1 MTLGSKGLKQSG
13 VVPTWWDTE
22 MGSRKQEWA
31 AEGQWTRVA
40 RPWLRSAYCAWLQS
54 PGRKEIHLNHWGRA
68 EAGAVELRNSATG
81 GEEEGAEDWV
91 VAIAMLGP
99 SPCLT

>member
-1 MTLGSKGLKQSG
+1 
-13 VVPTWWDTE
+13 
-22 MGSRKQEWA
+22 MGSRKQGWD

-54 PGRKEIHLNHWGRA
+54 LGRKEIHLDHWGRV

-81 GEEEGAEDWV
+81 REEEGAEDWV
-91 VAIAMLGP
+91 VAIAMLGFF
-99 SPCLT
+99 SMSHLMCGAAGGTRADLELA